1 MFIGN
6 TVKKIKDTDFLRV
19 KWGKKNKA
27 IKVAVKIL
35 NRHLQSRA
43 ENKITSDYPEYL
55 TFFQAERL
63 FQVIQ
68 QLTDDSNTVTIKK
81 LELFHQEDGKKPS
94 NKNEAYAENI
104 KLDGEFISLLVPLIQ
119 SVFSNKDIGF
129 KKATYEDKCAYFER
143 SIFESYIESVGIG
156 RQYLPLLP
164 DKTSVEEALRNKT
177 DIAIGFSQEFPV
189 LIDIEDENSEE
200 NAEFDG
206 EDILEDSNDLELA
219 NFLDDSYG
227 SEETDIAPEVAISSS
242 NEVKTQEKE
251 VVTEV
256 SGSPGDFEVPA
267 TSEVP
272 SASELFEQDNTSEVD
287 NIPVQ
292 KSVPTAPEK
301 LPEEVF
307 YEEPKIPKKEEVR
320 PVPKKVLKL
329 QANDDPVRDPVYRS
343 GSTND
348 IEPPL
353 FVIKNFSKEKYEPYE
368 DEYVEWKINEF
379 KKEFNQQLKK
389 RNDLVREYAQE
400 TIKQELNEFEQEQLS
415 QINSELQS
423 EDNRYSLKEN
433 IIKDNRKLEFQ
444 EQQEKEN
451 IFEKEKNQALEQE
464 NQRHKARVQEI
475 EADFESKKHESKHL
489 IHQKYFNEAKRLY
502 QEQMLMATNRLDML
516 VQNKMEELAKRKA
529 VKEEELITEK
539 KALSRQIIDKLFKN
553 KQEKLERIKPL
564 LSEKHTLA
572 KKQYLIDEAKN
583 LEKREREDTLKSNEL
598 LRNQVKELAETNN
611 KATIDK
617 FESERKLL
625 HEKEKSFMDKIE
637 LMSKFQMMPVN
648 RTEES
653 SNEPQKDSK
662 SNENSDK
669 KHGQSFLL
677 LPVISILVI
686 IFGVFGVYH
695 YQVSQKQQTAIQ
707 KVIENQQKTDSEIQK
722 QKSEASS
729 QSKKKVAESK
739 AKAESES
746 KQRFSEME
754 KEVSSLKAKDQS
766 SAQVTKEN

>member
-27 IKVAVKIL
+27 IKEAVTVL

-104 KLDGEFISLLVPLIQ
+104 KLDGEFISLLVPLMQ

-164 DKTSVEEALRNKT
+164 DKTSVEEALKNKT
-177 DIAIGFSQEFPV
+177 DITIGFSQEFPV
-189 LIDIEDENSEE
+189 LIDIEDEVSEE
-200 NAEFDG
+200 DAEFDG
-206 EDILEDSNDLELA
+206 EDILEDPNDLELA
-219 NFLDDSYG
+219 NFLDGSY
-227 SEETDIAPEVAISSS
+227 SPEETDTVPEVATSSP

-251 VVTEV
+251 EAVEI
-256 SGSPGDFEVPA
+256 SEDIEVP
-267 TSEVP
+267 EVP
-272 SASELFEQDNTSEVD
+272 SASELFEQDNTPEVD
-287 NIPVQ
+287 NRPVQ
-292 KSVPTAPEK
+292 KSVPTTPEK

-307 YEEPKIPKKEEVR
+307 YEEPKRPKKEEVP
-320 PVPKKVLKL
+320 PVPKKVLEP
-329 QANDDPVRDPVYRS
+329 QVTDDLVRGSVYRS
-343 GSTND
+343 TSAND

-353 FVIKNFSKEKYEPYE
+353 FVIKDFSKEKYEPYE

-379 KKEFNQQLKK
+379 KKDFNQQLKK

-400 TIKQELNEFEQEQLS
+400 TIKQELNEFEQDQLS

-451 IFEKEKNQALEQE
+451 ILEKEKNQALEQE

-489 IHQKYFNEAKRLY
+489 IHQKYFNEAQRLY

-539 KALSRQIIDKLFKN
+539 KALSRQIVDKLFKN

-564 LSEKHTLA
+564 LSEEHVLA
-572 KKQYLIDEAKN
+572 KKKYLIDEAKN
-583 LEKREREDTLKSNEL
+583 LEKREREDTLRSNEL

-611 KATIDK
+611 KAAIDK

-625 HEKEKSFMDKIE
+625 HEKEKSFMDKME
-637 LMSKFQMMPVN
+637 LMSKVQMMSVN
-648 RTEES
+648 RTEGS
-653 SNEPQKDSK
+653 SNKSK
-662 SNENSDK
+662 KASESNKNSDK
-669 KHGQSFLL
+669 KRDLKSLL
-677 LPVISILVI
+677 LVLVISILAI
-686 IFGVFGVYH
+686 ALGGFGIYRLD
-695 YQVSQKQQTAIQ
+695 QQQADIQ
-707 KVIENQQKTDSEIQK
+707 KTIESQQKTVSEIQK
-722 QKSEASS
+722 QKAEASS
-729 QSKKKVAESK
+729 QSKKKAAESK

-754 KEVSSLKAKDQS
+754 KEVSSLKAKEQS

>member
-6 TVKKIKDTDFLRV
+6 AVKKIKDTDFLRV

-27 IKVAVKIL
+27 IKEAVAVL

-81 LELFHQEDGKKPS
+81 LELFHQEDSKKPS

-164 DKTSVEEALRNKT
+164 DESSVEESLRNKT

-189 LIDIEDENSEE
+189 LIDIEDENSDEE

-206 EDILEDSNDLELA
+206 EDVLEDPNDLELA
-219 NFLDDSYG
+219 NFLDGGYDPEKTEVV
-227 SEETDIAPEVAISSS
+227 SEPTVSNQ
-242 NEVKTQEKE
+242 NEVEIQEKE
-251 VVTEV
+251 EV
-256 SGSPGDFEVPA
+256 AEVPRVSSD
-267 TSEVP
+267 TP
-272 SASELFEQDNTSEVD
+272 QDNTSRVGNSLIQE
-287 NIPVQ
+287 
-292 KSVPTAPEK
+292 SVFTPPAK

-307 YEEPKIPKKEEVR
+307 YEEQKGPEKEEIRSVL
-320 PVPKKVLKL
+320 KKVPEPKNNVLGS
-329 QANDDPVRDPVYRS
+329 RS
-343 GSTND
+343 DNVSKN
-348 IEPPL
+348 IKPPL
-353 FVIKNFSKEKYEPYE
+353 FEIKNFPKEKYEPYE
-368 DEYVEWKINEF
+368 DQYVDWKINEF
-379 KKEFNQQLKK
+379 KKDFNRQLKQ
-389 RNDLVREYAQE
+389 RIDLVEEYARE
-400 TIKQELNEFEQEQLS
+400 TIKQELNEFEQGQLS
-415 QINSELQS
+415 QINSELQA
-423 EDNRYSLKEN
+423 EDDRYSLKEN

-451 IFEKEKNQALEQE
+451 ILEKEKNQVLEQE
-464 NQRHKARVQEI
+464 NQRHKARIQEI
-475 EADFESKKHESKHL
+475 EADFESKKHESKQL
-489 IHQKYFNEAKRLY
+489 IHQKYFNEAQRLY

-529 VKEEELITEK
+529 IKEEELITEK
-539 KALSRQIIDKLFKN
+539 KALSRQIVDKLFKN

-564 LSEKHTLA
+564 LSEKHVLA

-598 LRNQVKELAETNN
+598 LRNRIKELAETNN

-625 HEKEKSFMDKIE
+625 LEKEKSLMDKVDLI
-637 LMSKFQMMPVN
+637 SKFQMMPVN
-648 RTEES
+648 RTEGS
-653 SNEPQKDSK
+653 SNEPQKASE
-662 SNENSDK
+662 SNKNSDK
-669 KHGQSFLL
+669 KLDLKSLL
-677 LPVISILVI
+677 LVLVI
-686 IFGVFGVYH
+686 FILAIALGGFGIYRLD
-695 YQVSQKQQTAIQ
+695 QQQADIQ
-707 KVIENQQKTDSEIQK
+707 KTIESQQKTVSEIQK
-722 QKSEASS
+722 QKAEASS
-729 QSKKKVAESK
+729 QSKKKAAESK